1 MNNLSEY
8 DKATEAILNVS
19 DEKELIRLNHYLLDR
34 IKMIRA
40 AKSRAMKMSLN
51 EGDTVRWTGKR
62 GNQHGT
68 VVSIKRKYAH
78 IDVGTGTWRVPMNML
93 HKV

>member
-1 MNNLSEY
+1 MENLLKEISNLNEQ
-8 DKATEAILNVS
+8 DLILLN
-19 DEKELIRLNHYLLDR
+19 KEIIYQLKRV
-34 IKMIRA
+34 RA

-51 EGDTVRWTGKR
+51 EGDTVKWTGR
-62 GNQHGT
+62 QGNQHGT

-78 IDVGTGTWRVPMNML
+78 VDVGTGTWRVPMNML